1 MATFEPTDAQLRSTV
16 EQLRA
21 ENARLREQLSAAGMA
36 VGVGSAPGAQVD
48 KATAVNRSDVSR
60 RRRWVGR
67 VVAAALLVLG
77 FGAGLLVASREGT
90 PTNRAFRAGYEDG
103 AAAARARQNAP
114 VAPVRPSPSPTP
126 PTTPPTTPPAGAETP

>member
-21 ENARLREQLSAAGMA
+21 ENARLREQLSAAG
-36 VGVGSAPGAQVD
+36 VPVLVGSAPGARLNKESAVD
-48 KATAVNRSDVSR
+48 RSADSL

-67 VVAAALLVLG
+67 AIAAALLVLG
-77 FGAGLLVASREGT
+77 FGAGLFVASREGT

-103 AAAARARQNAP
+103 AAAAARARQNAP
-114 VAPVRPSPSPTP
+114 VAPAQPTPSPTP
-126 PTTPPTTPPAGAETP
+126 PTAPPAGAGTP